1 MRRLMKCAV
10 ISGLI
15 GSCVLTRAFS
25 NGQPPTTAPSG
36 PTTMAGEVHRL
47 DLPQIDPQLPPGE
60 GRNVVQIQCA
70 VCHTPH
76 YILNQPPFSR
86 KVWTAEV
93 AKMQTAYGAP
103 IPEADAT
110 KIVNYLVAV
119 RGAQPN

>member
-1 MRRLMKCAV
+1 
-10 ISGLI
+10 
-15 GSCVLTRAFS
+15 
-25 NGQPPTTAPSG
+25 
-36 PTTMAGEVHRL
+36 MAGEVHRL
-47 DLPQIDPQLPPGE
+47 NLPQIDPQLPPGE

-119 RGAQPN
+119 PGRSPTDRRRLVQSQRRTRVQYSSYGSPKTSCSRRSSSGMTT